1 MEQRQRNQTTVREQ
15 QQEDDQLEDMHHG
28 PFPVEELQAA
38 GIAALDI
45 KKLKDAGLC
54 TVESVAYSPRK
65 ELLQIKGISEAKVDK
80 IVEAA
85 SKLVPLGFTSAGQLH
100 AQRQEIIQISSGSK
114 ELDKILDGGIETGS
128 ITELYGEFRS
138 GKTQL
143 CHTLCVTCQLPLDQG
158 GGEGKAM
165 YIDAEGTF
173 RPQRLLQ
180 IADRFGLNGNDV
192 LENVA
197 YARAYNTDHQSR
209 LLLEAAS
216 MMVETRFALMIV
228 DSATALYRTD
238 FSGRGELSARQMHL
252 AKFLRSLQK
261 LADEFG
267 IAVVITNQVVAQV
280 DGSAMFA
287 GPQIKPIGGNIM
299 AHASTTRLALRKGR
313 GEERICKVIS
323 SPCLAE
329 AEARFQISTEGVN
342 DSLAFNSSL
351 ATVNHLPATNLPP
364 TSDDEDHHHDHDHDY
379 NRSHAVL
386 YVGKSKRRYHISSHV
401 AQHPLLQE
409 LVERSGVA
417 DSSSSSAVTID
428 CEVVLF
434 EHLLWMIENAD
445 PQPDAG
451 LHELVDFYAC

>member
-1 MEQRQRNQTTVREQ
+1 MRSSLVMPVFDVSNV
-15 QQEDDQLEDMHHG
+15 QLK
-28 PFPVEELQAA
+28 AS
-38 GIAALDI
+38 GIAAIDV

-65 ELLQIKGISEAKVDK
+65 DLLQIKGISEAKVDK
-80 IVEAA
+80 IIEAGMTFDAEFPFCFPITRYSCLFCFILLTA
-85 SKLVPLGFTSAGQLH
+85 SKLVPLGFTSASQLH
-100 AQRQEIIQISSGSK
+100 AQRLEIIQITSGSR
-114 ELDKILDGGIETGS
+114 ELDKVLEGGIETGS
-128 ITELYGEFRS
+128 ITEIYGEFRS

-180 IADRFGLNGNDV
+180 IADRFGLNGADV

-267 IAVVITNQVVAQV
+267 VAVLITNQVVAQV
-280 DGSAMFA
+280 DGSAIFA
-287 GPQIKPIGGNIM
+287 GPQFKPIGGNIM

-329 AEARFQISTEGVN
+329 AEARFQISAEGVT
-342 DSLAFNSSL
+342 D
-351 ATVNHLPATNLPP
+351 VK
-364 TSDDEDHHHDHDHDY
+364 D
-379 NRSHAVL
+379 
-386 YVGKSKRRYHISSHV
+386 
-401 AQHPLLQE
+401 
-409 LVERSGVA
+409 
-417 DSSSSSAVTID
+417 
-428 CEVVLF
+428 
-434 EHLLWMIENAD
+434 
-445 PQPDAG
+445 
-451 LHELVDFYAC
+451 

>member
-1 MEQRQRNQTTVREQ
+1 MEQQRHQKEAQREEEAEELQ
-15 QQEDDQLEDMHHG
+15 HG
-28 PFPVEELQAA
+28 PLNVEELQAS
-38 GIAALDI
+38 GISATDV
-45 KKLKDAGLC
+45 KKLKDAGLW
-54 TVESVAYSPRK
+54 TVESVAFSPRK
-65 ELLQIKGISEAKVDK
+65 DLLQIKGISDAKVDK
-80 IVEAA
+80 IIEAA
-85 SKLVPLGFTSAGQLH
+85 SKLVPLGFTSAAQLH
-100 AQRQEIIQISSGSK
+100 AQRLAIIQVTSGSE
-114 ELDKILDGGIETGS
+114 ELDKILEGGIETGS

-158 GGEGKAM
+158 GAAGKAM

-180 IADRFGLNGNDV
+180 IADRFGLNGADV

-216 MMVETRFALMIV
+216 MMVETRFALVIV

-267 IAVVITNQVVAQV
+267 VAVVITNQVVSQV
-280 DGSAMFA
+280 DGSAVFA

-299 AHASTTRLALRKGR
+299 AHATTTRLYLRKGR

-329 AEARFQISTEGVN
+329 AEARFQISPE
-342 DSLAFNSSL
+342 
-351 ATVNHLPATNLPP
+351 
-364 TSDDEDHHHDHDHDY
+364 
-379 NRSHAVL
+379 
-386 YVGKSKRRYHISSHV
+386 
-401 AQHPLLQE
+401 
-409 LVERSGVA
+409 GVA
-417 DSSSSSAVTID
+417 DVKD
-428 CEVVLF
+428 
-434 EHLLWMIENAD
+434 
-445 PQPDAG
+445 
-451 LHELVDFYAC
+451 

>member
-1 MEQRQRNQTTVREQ
+1 MAHQQQRQQ
-15 QQEDDQLEDMHHG
+15 QKQPQAELDEMQHG
-28 PFPVEELQAA
+28 PFPVEQLQES
-38 GIAALDI
+38 GIAALDV

-80 IVEAA
+80 IIEAA
-85 SKLVPLGFTSAGQLH
+85 SKLVPLGFTSASQLH
-100 AQRQEIIQISSGSK
+100 AQRLEIIQITSGSR
-114 ELDKILDGGIETGS
+114 ELDKILEGGIETGS
-128 ITELYGEFRS
+128 ITEIYGEFRS

-180 IADRFGLNGNDV
+180 IADRFGLNGADV

-216 MMVETRFALMIV
+216 MMVET
-228 DSATALYRTD
+228 
-238 FSGRGELSARQMHL
+238 
-252 AKFLRSLQK
+252 
-261 LADEFG
+261 FG
-267 IAVVITNQVVAQV
+267 VAVVITNQVVAQV
-280 DGSAMFA
+280 DGSAIFA

-329 AEARFQISTEGVN
+329 AEARFQISAEGV
-342 DSLAFNSSL
+342 
-351 ATVNHLPATNLPP
+351 T
-364 TSDDEDHHHDHDHDY
+364 
-379 NRSHAVL
+379 
-386 YVGKSKRRYHISSHV
+386 
-401 AQHPLLQE
+401 
-409 LVERSGVA
+409 
-417 DSSSSSAVTID
+417 
-428 CEVVLF
+428 
-434 EHLLWMIENAD
+434 
-445 PQPDAG
+445 DAK
-451 LHELVDFYAC
+451 D

>member
-1 MEQRQRNQTTVREQ
+1 MAQQQKQRLAEEEQ
-15 QQEDDQLEDMHHG
+15 QEAAEIQHG
-28 PFPVEELQAA
+28 PFPIEQLQAS
-38 GIAALDI
+38 GIAALDV
-45 KKLKDAGLC
+45 KKLKDFGHC

-65 ELLQIKGISEAKVDK
+65 DLLQIKGISEAKVDK
-80 IVEAA
+80 IIEAA
-85 SKLVPLGFTSAGQLH
+85 SKLVPLGFTSASQLH
-100 AQRQEIIQISSGSK
+100 AQRLEIIQITSGSS
-114 ELDKILDGGIETGS
+114 ELDKILEGGIETGS
-128 ITELYGEFRS
+128 ITELYGEFRA

-180 IADRFGLNGNDV
+180 IADRYGLNGPDV
-192 LENVA
+192 LENIA

-209 LLLEAAS
+209 LLVEAAS
-216 MMVETRFALMIV
+216 MMVDTRFALLIV

-299 AHASTTRLALRKGR
+299 AHATTTRLYFRKGR
-313 GEERICKVIS
+313 GEERICKIVA

-329 AEARFQISTEGVN
+329 AEARFQISPEG
-342 DSLAFNSSL
+342 
-351 ATVNHLPATNLPP
+351 
-364 TSDDEDHHHDHDHDY
+364 
-379 NRSHAVL
+379 
-386 YVGKSKRRYHISSHV
+386 I
-401 AQHPLLQE
+401 
-409 LVERSGVA
+409 A
-417 DSSSSSAVTID
+417 DVKD
-428 CEVVLF
+428 
-434 EHLLWMIENAD
+434 
-445 PQPDAG
+445 
-451 LHELVDFYAC
+451 

>member
-1 MEQRQRNQTTVREQ
+1 MEQQRSQRTVQ
-15 QQEDDQLEDMHHG
+15 QQQPEEPEEIQHG
-28 PFPVEELQAA
+28 PFPVEQLQES
-38 GIAALDI
+38 GIASLDI

-54 TVESVAYSPRK
+54 TVESIAYTPRK
-65 ELLQIKGISEAKVDK
+65 DLLQIKGISEAKVDK
-80 IVEAA
+80 IMEAA
-85 SKLVPLGFTSAGQLH
+85 SKLVPLGFTSASQLH
-100 AQRQEIIQISSGSK
+100 AQRLEIIQITSGSS
-114 ELDKILDGGIETGS
+114 ELDKILEGGIETGS
-128 ITELYGEFRS
+128 ITEIYGEFRS

-158 GGEGKAM
+158 G
-165 YIDAEGTF
+165 AE
-173 RPQRLLQ
+173 
-180 IADRFGLNGNDV
+180 RFGLNGADV

-238 FSGRGELSARQMHL
+238 FTGRGELSARQMHL

-267 IAVVITNQVVAQV
+267 VAVVITNQVVAQV
-280 DGSAMFA
+280 DGSAIFA

-329 AEARFQISTEGVN
+329 AEARFQISPGGV
-342 DSLAFNSSL
+342 
-351 ATVNHLPATNLPP
+351 
-364 TSDDEDHHHDHDHDY
+364 SDVKD
-379 NRSHAVL
+379 
-386 YVGKSKRRYHISSHV
+386 
-401 AQHPLLQE
+401 
-409 LVERSGVA
+409 
-417 DSSSSSAVTID
+417 
-428 CEVVLF
+428 
-434 EHLLWMIENAD
+434 
-445 PQPDAG
+445 
-451 LHELVDFYAC
+451 

>member
-1 MEQRQRNQTTVREQ
+1 MTNIEHQRQKTPQ
-15 QQEDDQLEDMHHG
+15 QQQNDVDEVQHG
-28 PFPVEELQAA
+28 PFPVEQLQAS
-38 GIAALDI
+38 GIAAIDV
-45 KKLKDAGLC
+45 KKLKDAGIC
-54 TVESVAYSPRK
+54 TVESVAYTPRK
-65 ELLQIKGISEAKVDK
+65 DLLQIKGISEAKVDK
-80 IVEAA
+80 IIEAA
-85 SKLVPLGFTSAGQLH
+85 SKLVPMGFTSASELH
-100 AQRQEIIQISSGSK
+100 AQRAEIIQITSGSI
-114 ELDKILDGGIETGS
+114 ELDKVLEGGIETGS

-180 IADRFGLNGNDV
+180 IADRFGLNGADV

-216 MMVETRFALMIV
+216 MMVETSIPSCQNLSLFYTCTYIFMVYVYRFALMIV

-267 IAVVITNQVVAQV
+267 VAIVITNQVVSQV
-280 DGSAMFA
+280 DGSAVFA
-287 GPQIKPIGGNIM
+287 GPQVKPIGGNIM
-299 AHASTTRLALRKGR
+299 AHATTTRLALRKGR

-329 AEARFQISTEGVN
+329 AEARFQICAE
-342 DSLAFNSSL
+342 
-351 ATVNHLPATNLPP
+351 
-364 TSDDEDHHHDHDHDY
+364 
-379 NRSHAVL
+379 
-386 YVGKSKRRYHISSHV
+386 
-401 AQHPLLQE
+401 
-409 LVERSGVA
+409 GVA
-417 DSSSSSAVTID
+417 DVKD
-428 CEVVLF
+428 
-434 EHLLWMIENAD
+434 
-445 PQPDAG
+445 
-451 LHELVDFYAC
+451 

>member
-1 MEQRQRNQTTVREQ
+1 MEQLRNQRTAQEHDEVEEMQ
-15 QQEDDQLEDMHHG
+15 QHG
-28 PFPVEELQAA
+28 PLPVEQLQAS
-38 GIAALDI
+38 GIAAMDI

-65 ELLQIKGISEAKVDK
+65 DLLHIKGISDAKVDK

-85 SKLVPLGFTSAGQLH
+85 SKLVPLGFTSASQLH
-100 AQRQEIIQISSGSK
+100 AQRLEIIQITSGSR
-114 ELDKILDGGIETGS
+114 ELDKEELKPGS
-128 ITELYGEFRS
+128 ITELYGEFRA

-180 IADRFGLNGNDV
+180 IAERFGLNGPDV

-267 IAVVITNQVVAQV
+267 VAVVITNQVVAQV

-329 AEARFQISTEGVN
+329 AEARFQISVEGVT
-342 DSLAFNSSL
+342 D
-351 ATVNHLPATNLPP
+351 VK
-364 TSDDEDHHHDHDHDY
+364 D
-379 NRSHAVL
+379 
-386 YVGKSKRRYHISSHV
+386 
-401 AQHPLLQE
+401 
-409 LVERSGVA
+409 
-417 DSSSSSAVTID
+417 
-428 CEVVLF
+428 
-434 EHLLWMIENAD
+434 
-445 PQPDAG
+445 
-451 LHELVDFYAC
+451 

>member
-1 MEQRQRNQTTVREQ
+1 MSSSAAHQKPAAAAAPAPAEE
-15 QQEDDQLEDMHHG
+15 EAAEHG
-28 PFPVEELQAA
+28 PFPIEQLQAS
-38 GIAALDI
+38 GIAALDV

-54 TVESVAYSPRK
+54 TVESVVYSPRK
-65 ELLQIKGISEAKVDK
+65 DLLQIKGISEAKVDK
-80 IVEAA
+80 IIEAGNA
-85 SKLVPLGFTSAGQLH
+85 SQLH
-100 AQRQEIIQISSGSK
+100 AQRLEIIQVTTGSR
-114 ELDKILDGGIETGS
+114 ELDQILEGGIETGS
-128 ITELYGEFRS
+128 ITEIYGEFRS

-158 GGEGKAM
+158 GGEGKAL

-180 IADRFGLNGNDV
+180 IADRFGLNGADV

-216 MMVETRFALMIV
+216 MMVETRFALMVV

-267 IAVVITNQVVAQV
+267 VAVVITNQVVAQV
-280 DGSAMFA
+280 DGAAMFA

-299 AHASTTRLALRKGR
+299 AHASTTRLFLRKGR

-329 AEARFQISTEGVN
+329 AEARFQISSEGVT
-342 DSLAFNSSL
+342 D
-351 ATVNHLPATNLPP
+351 VK
-364 TSDDEDHHHDHDHDY
+364 D
-379 NRSHAVL
+379 
-386 YVGKSKRRYHISSHV
+386 
-401 AQHPLLQE
+401 
-409 LVERSGVA
+409 
-417 DSSSSSAVTID
+417 
-428 CEVVLF
+428 
-434 EHLLWMIENAD
+434 
-445 PQPDAG
+445 
-451 LHELVDFYAC
+451 

>member
-1 MEQRQRNQTTVREQ
+1 MEQLRNQRTVQQQQ
-15 QQEDDQLEDMHHG
+15 QQEEELEEMHHG
-28 PFPVEELQAA
+28 PFPMEQLQEL
-38 GIAALDI
+38 GIASLDV

-54 TVESVAYSPRK
+54 TVESIAYAPRK
-65 ELLQIKGISEAKVDK
+65 DLLQIKGISEAKVDK
-80 IVEAA
+80 IIEAA
-85 SKLVPLGFTSAGQLH
+85 SKLVPLGFTSASQLH
-100 AQRQEIIQISSGSK
+100 AQRLEIIQITSGSS
-114 ELDKILDGGIETGS
+114 ELDKILEGGIETGS
-128 ITELYGEFRS
+128 ITEIYGEFRS

-180 IADRFGLNGNDV
+180 IAERFGLNGADV

-238 FSGRGELSARQMHL
+238 FTGRGELSARQMHL

-261 LADEFG
+261 LADE
-267 IAVVITNQVVAQV
+267 VVAQV
-280 DGSAMFA
+280 DGSAIFA

-313 GEERICKVIS
+313 AEERICKVIS

-329 AEARFQISTEGVN
+329 AEARFQISPGGV
-342 DSLAFNSSL
+342 
-351 ATVNHLPATNLPP
+351 
-364 TSDDEDHHHDHDHDY
+364 SDVKD
-379 NRSHAVL
+379 
-386 YVGKSKRRYHISSHV
+386 
-401 AQHPLLQE
+401 
-409 LVERSGVA
+409 
-417 DSSSSSAVTID
+417 
-428 CEVVLF
+428 
-434 EHLLWMIENAD
+434 
-445 PQPDAG
+445 
-451 LHELVDFYAC
+451 

>member
-1 MEQRQRNQTTVREQ
+1 MAAAAAQRHQKLA
-15 QQEDDQLEDMHHG
+15 EDQDEAEDMQHG
-28 PFPVEELQAA
+28 PFPIEHLQTS
-38 GIAALDI
+38 GIAAIDV

-54 TVESVAYSPRK
+54 TVESVVYSPRK
-65 ELLQIKGISEAKVDK
+65 DLLQIKGISEAKVDK
-80 IVEAA
+80 IIEAGIA
-85 SKLVPLGFTSAGQLH
+85 SQLH
-100 AQRQEIIQISSGSK
+100 AQRLEIIQITSGAR
-114 ELDKILDGGIETGS
+114 ELDKILEGGIETGS
-128 ITELYGEFRS
+128 ITEIYGEFRS

-158 GGEGKAM
+158 GGEGKAL

-180 IADRFGLNGNDV
+180 IAERFGLNGADV

-216 MMVETRFALMIV
+216 MMVEARFALMIV

-267 IAVVITNQVVAQV
+267 VAVVITNQVVAQV
-280 DGSAMFA
+280 DGSAIFA

-329 AEARFQISTEGVN
+329 AEARFQISSEGVT
-342 DSLAFNSSL
+342 D
-351 ATVNHLPATNLPP
+351 VK
-364 TSDDEDHHHDHDHDY
+364 D
-379 NRSHAVL
+379 
-386 YVGKSKRRYHISSHV
+386 
-401 AQHPLLQE
+401 
-409 LVERSGVA
+409 
-417 DSSSSSAVTID
+417 
-428 CEVVLF
+428 
-434 EHLLWMIENAD
+434 
-445 PQPDAG
+445 
-451 LHELVDFYAC
+451 

>member
-1 MEQRQRNQTTVREQ
+1 MAAQQQRHQKMAEEQ
-15 QQEDDQLEDMHHG
+15 QEIEDMQHG
-28 PFPVEELQAA
+28 PFPIEQLQAS
-38 GIAALDI
+38 GIAALDV

-65 ELLQIKGISEAKVDK
+65 DLLHIKGISEAKVDK
-80 IVEAA
+80 IIEAA
-85 SKLVPLGFTSAGQLH
+85 SKLVPLGFTSASQLH
-100 AQRQEIIQISSGSK
+100 AQRLEIIQITSGSR
-114 ELDKILDGGIETGS
+114 ELDKILEGALKQGPLLKYMVNFALERPSCATLFVSLVSSHWIKVVVKGRQC
-128 ITELYGEFRS
+128 ILMQRAPS
-138 GKTQL
+138 GHKDS
-143 CHTLCVTCQLPLDQG
+143 C
-158 GGEGKAM
+158 
-165 YIDAEGTF
+165 
-173 RPQRLLQ
+173 RLQ
-180 IADRFGLNGNDV
+180 RFGLNGADV

-267 IAVVITNQVVAQV
+267 VAVVITNQVVAQV
-280 DGSAMFA
+280 DGSAIFA

-329 AEARFQISTEGVN
+329 AEARFQISSDGVT
-342 DSLAFNSSL
+342 D
-351 ATVNHLPATNLPP
+351 VK
-364 TSDDEDHHHDHDHDY
+364 D
-379 NRSHAVL
+379 
-386 YVGKSKRRYHISSHV
+386 
-401 AQHPLLQE
+401 
-409 LVERSGVA
+409 
-417 DSSSSSAVTID
+417 
-428 CEVVLF
+428 
-434 EHLLWMIENAD
+434 
-445 PQPDAG
+445 
-451 LHELVDFYAC
+451 

>member
-1 MEQRQRNQTTVREQ
+1 MAAAAQRHQKMA
-15 QQEDDQLEDMHHG
+15 EDQDEAEDIQHG
-28 PFPVEELQAA
+28 PFPIEHLQTS
-38 GIAALDI
+38 GIAAIDV

-54 TVESVAYSPRK
+54 TVESVVYSPRK
-65 ELLQIKGISEAKVDK
+65 DLLQIKGISEAKVDK
-80 IVEAA
+80 IIEAGIA
-85 SKLVPLGFTSAGQLH
+85 SQLH
-100 AQRQEIIQISSGSK
+100 AQRLEIIQITSGAR
-114 ELDKILDGGIETGS
+114 ELDKILEGGIETGS
-128 ITELYGEFRS
+128 ITEIYGEFRC

-158 GGEGKAM
+158 GGEGKAL

-180 IADRFGLNGNDV
+180 IAERFGLNGADV

-216 MMVETRFALMIV
+216 MMVEARHVPSKSFSSRFALMIV

-267 IAVVITNQVVAQV
+267 VAVVITNQVVAQV
-280 DGSAMFA
+280 DGSAIFA

-329 AEARFQISTEGVN
+329 AEARFQISPEGVT
-342 DSLAFNSSL
+342 D
-351 ATVNHLPATNLPP
+351 VK
-364 TSDDEDHHHDHDHDY
+364 D
-379 NRSHAVL
+379 
-386 YVGKSKRRYHISSHV
+386 
-401 AQHPLLQE
+401 
-409 LVERSGVA
+409 
-417 DSSSSSAVTID
+417 
-428 CEVVLF
+428 
-434 EHLLWMIENAD
+434 
-445 PQPDAG
+445 
-451 LHELVDFYAC
+451 

>member
-1 MEQRQRNQTTVREQ
+1 MEQQRNQKVAQEQ
-15 QQEDDQLEDMHHG
+15 KTKRKRYSMALSLSNNFRRRALLPLILRSLKMRVSALWNLLLTLPGKNSCKSKESARLK
-28 PFPVEELQAA
+28 LTRSSKQA
-38 GIAALDI
+38 
-45 KKLKDAGLC
+45 C
-54 TVESVAYSPRK
+54 PS
-65 ELLQIKGISEAKVDK
+65 
-80 IVEAA
+80 
-85 SKLVPLGFTSAGQLH
+85 SKLVPLGFTSATQLH
-100 AQRQEIIQISSGSK
+100 AQRLEIIQITSGSR
-114 ELDKILDGGIETGS
+114 ELDKVLEGGIETGS
-128 ITELYGEFRS
+128 ITEIYGEFRS

-180 IADRFGLNGNDV
+180 IADRFGLNGADV

-267 IAVVITNQVVAQV
+267 VAVVITNQVVAQV
-280 DGSAMFA
+280 DGSAIFA

-323 SPCLAE
+323 SPCLPE
-329 AEARFQISTEGVN
+329 ADARFQISAEGVT
-342 DSLAFNSSL
+342 D
-351 ATVNHLPATNLPP
+351 VK
-364 TSDDEDHHHDHDHDY
+364 D
-379 NRSHAVL
+379 
-386 YVGKSKRRYHISSHV
+386 
-401 AQHPLLQE
+401 
-409 LVERSGVA
+409 
-417 DSSSSSAVTID
+417 
-428 CEVVLF
+428 
-434 EHLLWMIENAD
+434 
-445 PQPDAG
+445 
-451 LHELVDFYAC
+451 

>member
-1 MEQRQRNQTTVREQ
+1 MEQQRNQRTVQQQQQ
-15 QQEDDQLEDMHHG
+15 QQEVLEEMHHG
-28 PFPVEELQAA
+28 PFPVEQLQEL
-38 GIAALDI
+38 GIASLDV

-54 TVESVAYSPRK
+54 TVESIAYAPRK
-65 ELLQIKGISEAKVDK
+65 DLLQIKGISEAKVDK
-80 IVEAA
+80 IMEAA
-85 SKLVPLGFTSAGQLH
+85 SKLVPLGFTSASQLH
-100 AQRQEIIQISSGSK
+100 AQRLEIIQITSGSS
-114 ELDKILDGGIETGS
+114 ELDKILEGGIETGS
-128 ITELYGEFRS
+128 ITEIYGEFRS

-143 CHTLCVTCQLPLDQG
+143 CHTLCVTCQVRAVPLSFSWQLQLPLDQG

-180 IADRFGLNGNDV
+180 IAERFGLNGADV

-238 FSGRGELSARQMHL
+238 FTGRGELSARQMHL

-261 LADEFG
+261 LADEFIMYLKLFVLSCYRYG
-267 IAVVITNQVVAQV
+267 IEPFISLFGVAVVITNQVVAQV
-280 DGSAMFA
+280 DGSAIFA

-313 GEERICKVIS
+313 AEERICKVIS

-329 AEARFQISTEGVN
+329 AEARFQISPGGV
-342 DSLAFNSSL
+342 
-351 ATVNHLPATNLPP
+351 
-364 TSDDEDHHHDHDHDY
+364 SDVKD
-379 NRSHAVL
+379 
-386 YVGKSKRRYHISSHV
+386 
-401 AQHPLLQE
+401 
-409 LVERSGVA
+409 
-417 DSSSSSAVTID
+417 
-428 CEVVLF
+428 
-434 EHLLWMIENAD
+434 
-445 PQPDAG
+445 
-451 LHELVDFYAC
+451 

>member
-1 MEQRQRNQTTVREQ
+1 MEQEQ
-15 QQEDDQLEDMHHG
+15 QQHRNQKSMQDQNDEIEDVQHG
-28 PFPVEELQAA
+28 PSPVEQLQAS
-38 GIAALDI
+38 GIAALDV

-54 TVESVAYSPRK
+54 TVESVVYAPRK
-65 ELLQIKGISEAKVDK
+65 ELLHIKGIT
-80 IVEAA
+80 
-85 SKLVPLGFTSAGQLH
+85 SKLVPLGFTSASQLH
-100 AQRQEIIQISSGSK
+100 AQRLEIIQITSGSK
-114 ELDKILDGGIETGS
+114 ELDKILEGGIETGS
-128 ITELYGEFRS
+128 ITEIYGEFRC

-180 IADRFGLNGNDV
+180 IADRYGLNGPDV

-267 IAVVITNQVVAQV
+267 VAVVITNQVVAQV
-280 DGSAMFA
+280 DGSAVFA

-313 GEERICKVIS
+313 AEERICKVVS

-329 AEARFQISTEGVN
+329 AEARFQISVEGVT
-342 DSLAFNSSL
+342 D
-351 ATVNHLPATNLPP
+351 VK
-364 TSDDEDHHHDHDHDY
+364 D
-379 NRSHAVL
+379 
-386 YVGKSKRRYHISSHV
+386 
-401 AQHPLLQE
+401 
-409 LVERSGVA
+409 
-417 DSSSSSAVTID
+417 
-428 CEVVLF
+428 
-434 EHLLWMIENAD
+434 
-445 PQPDAG
+445 
-451 LHELVDFYAC
+451 

>member
-1 MEQRQRNQTTVREQ
+1 MEQQRNQKGAQEQ
-15 QQEDDQLEDMHHG
+15 QELEEVQHG
-28 PFPVEELQAA
+28 PFPVEQLQAS
-38 GIAALDI
+38 GIAAIDV

-54 TVESVAYSPRK
+54 TIESVAYSPRK
-65 ELLQIKGISEAKVDK
+65 ELLQIKGIT
-80 IVEAA
+80 
-85 SKLVPLGFTSAGQLH
+85 SKLVPLGFTSASQLH
-100 AQRQEIIQISSGSK
+100 AQRLEIIQITSGSR
-114 ELDKILDGGIETGS
+114 ELDKVLEGGIETGS

-180 IADRFGLNGNDV
+180 IAERFGLNGADV

-216 MMVETRFALMIV
+216 MMVETRFALMVV

-267 IAVVITNQVVAQV
+267 VAVVITNQVVAQV
-280 DGSAMFA
+280 DGSALFA
-287 GPQIKPIGGNIM
+287 GPQFKPIGGNIM

-329 AEARFQISTEGVN
+329 ADARFQISTEGVT
-342 DSLAFNSSL
+342 D
-351 ATVNHLPATNLPP
+351 VK
-364 TSDDEDHHHDHDHDY
+364 D
-379 NRSHAVL
+379 
-386 YVGKSKRRYHISSHV
+386 
-401 AQHPLLQE
+401 
-409 LVERSGVA
+409 
-417 DSSSSSAVTID
+417 
-428 CEVVLF
+428 
-434 EHLLWMIENAD
+434 
-445 PQPDAG
+445 
-451 LHELVDFYAC
+451 